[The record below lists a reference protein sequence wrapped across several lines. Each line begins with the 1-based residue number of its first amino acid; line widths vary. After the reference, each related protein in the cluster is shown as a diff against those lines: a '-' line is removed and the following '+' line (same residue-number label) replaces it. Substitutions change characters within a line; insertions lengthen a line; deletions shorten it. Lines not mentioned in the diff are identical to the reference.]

1 LHDFCRR
8 KTSKTGPS
16 RRNRHRQP
24 WVSHERYRE
33 NGTNRWGNLT
43 GTFRFRVRAARKTCW
58 GAHKVTTRK
67 TGEEERRQ
75 ENQSLDSPDYP
86 AQVTHSVVSK
96 DLWQW

>member
-1 LHDFCRR
+1 
-8 KTSKTGPS
+8 
-16 RRNRHRQP
+16 
-24 WVSHERYRE
+24 
-33 NGTNRWGNLT
+33 
-43 GTFRFRVRAARKTCW
+43 VRAARKTCW